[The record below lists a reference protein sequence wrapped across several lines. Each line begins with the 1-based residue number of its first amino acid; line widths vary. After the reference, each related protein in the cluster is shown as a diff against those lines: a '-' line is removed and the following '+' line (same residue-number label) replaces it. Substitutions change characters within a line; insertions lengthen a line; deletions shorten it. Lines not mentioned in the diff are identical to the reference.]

1 MDKSI
6 TMPDL
11 GDTAEE
17 AEISQWLVKVGD
29 SVEEG
34 APLVEVLVDKA
45 SMELA
50 AEFSGR
56 LKELLKGEGSI
67 VSVGEGIAVIEV
79 AAGTGK

>member
-1 MDKSI
+1 MEKSI
-6 TMPDL
+6 TVPDL
-11 GDTAEE
+11 GDTVEE

-45 SMELA
+45 SMELT
-50 AEFSGR
+50 AEFGGR
-56 LKELLKGEGSI
+56 VKALLKEEGAI
-67 VSVGEGIAVIEV
+67 VSVGEDIAVLEV

>member
-1 MDKSI
+1 MDKVV

-11 GDTAEE
+11 GDTAQE

-29 SVEEG
+29 SVEKG

-50 AEFSGR
+50 AEFGGR
-56 LKELLKGEGSI
+56 VKELLQEEGSI
-67 VSVGEGIAVIEV
+67 VSVGEDIAVMEV
-79 AAGTGK
+79 